1 MEHIIQQ
8 ILRKVGKEITEK
20 IFEDLNDID
29 LMTEH
34 VKELCVQAGKDI
46 IVATIKKLNADL
58 RDDKELRKEK
68 GLVIKEKNRKR
79 ELLTAIGLLTFERD
93 YYYNKLE
100 EKYETPIDTFLGVP
114 KSHRVG
120 DSVKASLVTAATSVS
135 YAKSSEKVCDGAVSR
150 QSVRNFILEMDTKE
164 TPIPDEKK
172 SVKELHLF
180 ADEDHVHMQKPN
192 KAKGKSNKI
201 VPLVVV
207 TEGIEQVSKSRR
219 RTINAK
225 AFVDEEFKGK
235 DLWKTV
241 EAYIT
246 KTYELDDLEKIYIHG
261 DGGKWIKNGLESFS
275 NAIHIMDEFHIEK
288 YIKKLSNAFPGR
300 SLSQRIHSKIKAND
314 KSGVDRILQELYTI
328 TDAKD
333 RKRKD
338 KIKEVGEYLLRNWDA
353 IYYRKT
359 LNIPGSCT
367 EGQVSH
373 ILSERFSRNPMG
385 WSVEGLSKLSMDRVY
400 VLNKGKITS
409 KDFKVKKE
417 KTTRLKEYPDIWD
430 KEILSKNF
438 DWSIFEQTTEPMNQN
453 SGTQALVHSL
463 GEMKQMRIS

>member
-1 MEHIIQQ
+1 M
-8 ILRKVGKEITEK
+8 
-20 IFEDLNDID
+20 
-29 LMTEH
+29 
-34 VKELCVQAGKDI
+34 
-46 IVATIKKLNADL
+46 
-58 RDDKELRKEK
+58 
-68 GLVIKEKNRKR
+68 VIKEKNRKR

-100 EKYETPIDTFLGVP
+100 KKYETPIDTLLGVP

-400 VLNKGKITS
+400 VLKKGKITS
-409 KDFKVKKE
+409 KDFKLKKE